1 MKPVCA
7 EEKKAPS
14 NNSMP
19 DIRIYTSEYLPYILL
34 LRQLVGCSE
43 YSS

>member
-14 NNSMP
+14 NNS
-19 DIRIYTSEYLPYILL
+19 IAGYTNIY
-34 LRQLVGCSE
+34 QLENPV
-43 YSS
+43 